1 MKAARHR
8 PGSGRRLRGRGLPRA
23 ARRDSVWVVVRFS
36 AHLEAPHRRRLTR
49 LASDTWAYVHL
60 RRQGNAEEGR
70 A

>member
-1 MKAARHR
+1 M
-8 PGSGRRLRGRGLPRA
+8 

-36 AHLEAPHRRRLTR
+36 AHLEDPHRRRLTR

>member
-23 ARRDSVWVVVRFS
+23 ARRDSVWVVVRLT
-36 AHLEAPHRRRLTR
+36 AHLDDPRHLRLTR

-60 RRQGNAEEGR
+60 RRRGNAEEGR